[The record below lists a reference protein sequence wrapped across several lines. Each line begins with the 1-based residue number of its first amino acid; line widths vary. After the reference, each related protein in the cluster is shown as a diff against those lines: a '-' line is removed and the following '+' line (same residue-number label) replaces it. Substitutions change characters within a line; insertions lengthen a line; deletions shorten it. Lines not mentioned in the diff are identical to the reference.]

1 MALRDIG
8 RILGTCVV
16 LCVAML
22 VLAAH
27 VVGA

>member
-16 LCVAML
+16 LCIGMF

-27 VVGA
+27 LVGA